1 MTNKLPP
8 PDGPA
13 LPDFQDGQI
22 FAFKDDV
29 IFTPLVREGSIVW
42 MNGRHPFSSGAFILA
57 TAFSDEAEPDATRLL
72 KNEFSLRP
80 HLSDSWAVRPAA
92 CTQYRGRYALVYPS
106 FSFYSLTQLTG
117 QPAASVASFLE
128 LAIRLC
134 HPLRQMH
141 GRNLIHGNIKPG
153 NVFIDGDSS
162 CRLAGFGL
170 TSASA
175 EALKQTR
182 LPFSGGTLA
191 YMSPEHTGRTQ
202 RPVDSRSD
210 LYSLGIVLYEL
221 LTGTLPF
228 DLNEGGMAEWAH
240 HHIASEPR
248 PPHRVRN
255 ALPVML
261 STIILRLLAKSPDSR
276 YQTVDG
282 LVADLRRC
290 QATLGEDDEIAP
302 FTPGLQDR
310 SPEVQFAD
318 TLYTA
323 HPQARELIAA
333 FDEVN
338 QSSSHSLVTIS
349 GPSGIG
355 KTSLIASALREWQT
369 RRTLIAVGKVD
380 QFSSSLPYGVL
391 TSAFRSL
398 ALTLLGLSAEE
409 IAVWKTRLSRA
420 LEGYEGLAIN
430 LVPELGLIIDAKPRR
445 SPDPLST
452 DARARFNHM
461 MLSLASAFATPGCPL
476 VLLIDDIHWIDAAS
490 LQVLE
495 SLLRNGATLPLLMV
509 VACRDDASSL
519 PSGIAEALSRLPDA
533 AQRSRSIVPAPLS
546 VKAVAGWLA
555 DMFQKRS
562 ADTPDLARLIHE
574 KTGGNP
580 LFLQEFFKRIVD
592 DGLVTHNKYQGKW
605 HYDLAAIRA
614 RHYTEN
620 VVSLVLQ
627 QLEKMPQ
634 ETRRM
639 LGSLACLGSRGELD
653 TLSRVLS
660 ISDADIRYQL
670 HPAIAAQLITLSAD
684 GWAFT
689 HDRVQ
694 EAAFALLDGAEK
706 GRLHL
711 TTASIMAEASRQAAG
726 NETLFRAIHHVSAAL
741 DCVQPPEQRRMFREL
756 SVLAAHRAKR
766 TGDYFSALRYLQTA
780 RALGG
785 NSVSD
790 GAPDLR
796 LELEEAECEF
806 LLGNLATARHLCDRL
821 LGLPGGLAEKIAAA
835 NLLAEVH
842 MRQSDNRL
850 ALETTLCWLTVS
862 GIAVHRHPDTADCD
876 AAWKALND
884 RIGDDPAA
892 VFAGLPE
899 MTRRETEA
907 VMNLLASASIFAS
920 FCSPRLHFMLLC
932 QILHLTL
939 EHGVTGAS
947 TSAMAW
953 FGVLIGD
960 RYAEYRLGFRYALLA
975 RDLVERHGYIAHEAK
990 TLLPL
995 DQLSVWTQPLSYTT
1009 ECAKA
1014 CFAAAVTHGDLT
1026 TASFAACHQI
1036 INFMSR
1042 GDHLDNV
1049 QTSIER
1055 GLAFV
1060 RKAQFQD
1067 VERILLVQRH
1077 YVDYLRKLPDGR
1089 WESSQAL
1096 PDSLLPEAPEQ
1107 APQQMSTL
1115 IFWFWL
1121 YRGMAHFIAGN
1132 YPQAQDALAQAET
1145 FAWSAPGHIH
1155 LLDLHLYS
1163 ALALTVQLTPETFC
1177 AKQRRRLEKH
1187 HHKIALW
1194 ARINP
1199 GTFADKEALVYAE
1212 IVRLDGMNSIAL
1224 EQYERAVRLSRE
1236 AGFNPSNAL
1245 AHELAGRFALSCGY
1259 HTAADAHFR
1268 GAIAA
1273 WGRIGAQAKVHQLK
1287 QAYPH
1292 LVSPAQATPYDTIA
1306 FAQNEE
1312 IRDLQSVI
1320 KASRALS
1327 EEINLERLIAI
1338 LMTMLLE
1345 RAGAQRGL
1353 LIRVMD
1359 NNIPQVE
1366 ASAQTSSDGV
1376 QVRILRDMPMA
1387 GDMPLSVLA
1396 AVIRTGQEI
1405 RTGKPEEF
1413 SPFSQ
1418 DPYLVTSGAA
1428 VLCVPMFKGARLVG
1442 VLYLENRLM
1451 PEVFTAEHSKV
1462 VSLLGAHAAVSL
1474 ETARLYAELLEENI
1488 QRRRVEKELR
1498 ASQTSLML
1506 GEQISHTGSWRWEL
1520 EQDLMFMSEEY
1531 ARILGLPEKQK
1542 MISMAEFLTFVHPDD
1557 YVRVS
1562 KVVTDGVRDGLTLQA
1577 EFRIVNAAG
1586 CVRYIL
1592 GIGSPVGVG
1601 SEVYEYYGTITDI
1614 TSQRQ
1619 AEDAVRVAQAE
1630 LARVSRATTVGQLTS
1645 SIAHE
1650 INQPLMSIVSNAGA
1664 SLRWLNHDPI
1674 RHDNIRAG
1682 LEEIVAEGQRAGE
1695 IIRSIQALTRKQES
1709 IFCRID
1715 LHYLV
1720 QHIMTLSR
1728 SEIEQRRVAVEY
1740 DLKATRSFI
1749 LADSVQIQQVL
1760 INLVINAVE
1769 AMAEVADRPRTLRI
1783 STHNP
1788 VEAAVELRV
1797 IDSGT
1802 GLAPEVRERVFDSF
1816 YTTKAQGMGMGLT
1829 ISHSIVERHQG
1840 ELKAQPGSPYGSCF
1854 SITLPA
1860 VAQELSD
1867 PGAQ

>member
-1 MTNKLPP
+1 MHNKPTPSDRAVLA
-8 PDGPA
+8 D
-13 LPDFQDGQI
+13 LQEGQL
-22 FAFKDDV
+22 FSFRDDV
-29 IFTPLVREGSIVW
+29 IFTPLIREGSIAW
-42 MNGRHPFSSGAFILA
+42 MNGRHPFSDGAFILA
-57 TAFSDEAEPDATRLL
+57 TAVSDEAEPDATQLL
-72 KNEFSLRP
+72 KNEFALRP
-80 HLSDSWAVRPAA
+80 WLSSAWAVKPAA
-92 CTQYRGRYALVYPS
+92 CTQYRGRYALVYPT
-106 FSFYSLTQLTG
+106 FTFEPLTLVTG
-117 QPAASVASFLE
+117 QPMSCIASFLA
-128 LAIRLC
+128 LAIRIC
-134 HPLRQMH
+134 HPLRLMH
-141 GRNLIHGNIKPG
+141 MRNLIHGDIKPG
-153 NVFIDGDSS
+153 HIFLNGDTA

-170 TSASA
+170 TTGTSK
-175 EALKQTR
+175 ELKQAR
-182 LPFSGGTLA
+182 LAFSGGTLA
-191 YMSPEHTGRTQ
+191 YMSPEHTNRTQ

-221 LTGTLPF
+221 LTGALPF
-228 DLNEGGMAEWAH
+228 DLSAGGLAEWAH

-248 PPHRVRN
+248 PPHLVRN
-255 ALPVML
+255 MIPVML
-261 STIILRLLAKSPDSR
+261 SGIILRLLAKSPDNR

-290 QATLGEDDEIAP
+290 QATFDENSDIPP
-302 FTPGLQDR
+302 FTPGLQDL
-310 SPEVQFAD
+310 SPEVHLTD

-323 HPQARELIAA
+323 HPQSKELVVA

-338 QSSSHSLVTIS
+338 QSGNHLLAAIG

-355 KTSLIASALREWQT
+355 KSSLIASALKELQNRHV
-369 RRTLIAVGKVD
+369 LIAIGKVD
-380 QFSSSLPYGVL
+380 QFSASLPYGVL

-398 ALTLLGLSAEE
+398 TLTLLGLPAEE
-409 IAVWKTRLSRA
+409 VAVWKMRLSRA

-430 LVPELGLIIDAKPRR
+430 LVPELGLLIDAKSHRA
-445 SPDPLST
+445 PDPLST
-452 DARARFNHM
+452 DARARFDHM
-461 MLSLASAFATPGCPL
+461 VLNLVTTFASPGCPL
-476 VLLIDDIHWIDAAS
+476 ILLIDDLHWIDTAS
-490 LQVLE
+490 LHVLTFILKN
-495 SLLRNGATLPLLMV
+495 SAALPLLMV
-509 VACRDDASSL
+509 IALRDGAVPDK
-519 PSGIAEALSRLPDA
+519 SGVSGALGQLSDA
-533 AQRSRSIVPAPLS
+533 AQRLKTITPAPLS
-546 VKAVAGWLA
+546 VKAIARWLA
-555 DMFQKRS
+555 DVFQQRS

-580 LFLQEFFKRIVD
+580 LFLHEFLKRIVE
-592 DGLVTHNKYQGKW
+592 DGLVTHSKYQGKW
-605 HYDLAAIRA
+605 HYDLAAIQA

-627 QLEKMPQ
+627 QLEKMPP
-634 ETRRM
+634 ETRRL

-653 TLSRVLS
+653 TVSRVLS

-670 HPAIAAQLITLSAD
+670 HPAVTAQLLTLSTD

-689 HDRVQ
+689 HDKVQ
-694 EAAFALLDGAEK
+694 EAAFALLDSAEK

-711 TTASIMAEASRQAAG
+711 TTASIMAEASRLAAG
-726 NETLFRAIHHVSAAL
+726 NEMLFRAIHHVSAAI
-741 DCVQPPEQRRMFREL
+741 DCVQPPAQRKMFREL
-756 SVLAAHRAKR
+756 SILAAQRARR
-766 TGDYFSALRYLQTA
+766 TGDYLSALRYLQTA
-780 RALGG
+780 RALEGG
-785 NSVSD
+785 AAENS
-790 GAPDLR
+790 ADLR

-806 LLGNLATARHLCDRL
+806 LLGNLTAARQLCDRL
-821 LGLPGGLAEKIAAA
+821 LGSPGGMTEKVAAA
-835 NLLAEVH
+835 NLLAEIH

-850 ALETTLCWLTVS
+850 ALETTLCWLSVS
-862 GIAVHRHPDTADCD
+862 GISIDRYPDASGCN
-876 AAWKALND
+876 AAWEALNN
-884 RIGDDPAA
+884 RIGDNPAA
-892 VFAGLPE
+892 VFAHLPE
-899 MTRRETEA
+899 MAHPETEA
-907 VMNLLASASIFAS
+907 VMNLLSSASIFAS
-920 FCSPRLHFMLLC
+920 FSNPHLHFMLLC
-932 QILHLTL
+932 QMLHLTL
-939 EHGVTGAS
+939 ERGVTGAS
-947 TSAMAW
+947 TSAMGW
-953 FGVLIGD
+953 FGVLIGE
-960 RYAEYRLGFRYALLA
+960 RYAEYRLGFRYAQQA
-975 RDLVERHGYIAHEAK
+975 RELVERHGFSACEAK

-1014 CFAAAVTHGDLT
+1014 CFTTAVTHGDLT
-1026 TASFAACHQI
+1026 IASFAACHQV
-1036 INFMSR
+1036 INFLSR

-1049 QTSIER
+1049 LTSIER

-1060 RKAQFQD
+1060 RKTQFQD
-1067 VERILLVQRH
+1067 VERILLLQRH
-1077 YVDYLRKLPDGR
+1077 YVDYLRKPPVGS
-1089 WESSQAL
+1089 WESAEAL
-1096 PDSLLPEAPEQ
+1096 PDSLLPVAPEQ

-1121 YRGMAHFIAGN
+1121 YRGMAHFISGS
-1132 YPQAQDALAQAET
+1132 YPQAQNALDQAAS

-1155 LLDLHLYS
+1155 QLDLHLYS
-1163 ALALTVQLTPETFC
+1163 ALTLTVQLTPETFT
-1177 AKQRRRLEKH
+1177 AKHRRRLETH

-1199 GTFADKEALVYAE
+1199 ETFADKEALVYAE

-1224 EQYERAVRLSRE
+1224 EQYEKAVRLSRE
-1236 AGFNPSNAL
+1236 AGFNPGNAL
-1245 AHELAGRFALSCGY
+1245 AHELAGRFASSCGY

-1268 GAIAA
+1268 GAMAA
-1273 WGRIGAQAKVHQLK
+1273 WGRIGAQAKVNQLM

-1292 LVSPAQATPYDTIA
+1292 LVSVAPATPYDTIA

-1327 EEINLERLIAI
+1327 EEINLERLIEI

-1353 LIRVMD
+1353 LIRVLD

-1366 ASAQTSSDGV
+1366 ASALTSSDGV
-1376 QVRILRDMPMA
+1376 RVRILRDMPMA
-1387 GDMPLSVLA
+1387 SDLPLSVLA

-1506 GEQISHTGSWRWEL
+1506 GEQISHTGSWRWEI

-1557 YVRVS
+1557 YLRVS
-1562 KVVTDGVRDGLTLQA
+1562 EVVTDGVRDGLTLHA
-1577 EFRIVNAAG
+1577 EFRIISTQG
-1586 CVRYIL
+1586 SVRYIL

-1601 SEVYEYYGTITDI
+1601 TEIYEYYGTITDI
-1614 TSQRQ
+1614 TTQRQ

-1695 IIRSIQALTRKQES
+1695 IIRSIQALTRKRES
-1709 IFCRID
+1709 HFCRID

-1720 QHIMTLSR
+1720 RHIMTLSR

-1740 DLKATRSFI
+1740 ELKADKRFI

-1769 AMAEVADRPRTLRI
+1769 AMADVSDRPRTLRI
-1783 STHNP
+1783 VTNNP
-1788 VEAAVELRV
+1788 DEGSVALHVT
-1797 IDSGT
+1797 DNGT
-1802 GLAPEVRERVFDSF
+1802 GLPPEVRERVFDSF

-1829 ISHSIVERHQG
+1829 ISHSIIERHHG
-1840 ELKAQPGSPYGSCF
+1840 RLTAQPNAPHGSCF
-1854 SITLPA
+1854 SFTLPTAEREALPDA
-1860 VAQELSD
+1860 V
-1867 PGAQ
+1867 P